1 MLVFIW
7 QNSVRSLNDQV
18 LPRENG
24 VRYPW
29 NFLFKNCFWRKKSM
43 EAKHNGRIS
52 KLGNDTVES
61 AVEAINL
68 DMKQQELDNRYGH

>member
-1 MLVFIW
+1 
-7 QNSVRSLNDQV
+7 
-18 LPRENG
+18 
-24 VRYPW
+24 
-29 NFLFKNCFWRKKSM
+29 M